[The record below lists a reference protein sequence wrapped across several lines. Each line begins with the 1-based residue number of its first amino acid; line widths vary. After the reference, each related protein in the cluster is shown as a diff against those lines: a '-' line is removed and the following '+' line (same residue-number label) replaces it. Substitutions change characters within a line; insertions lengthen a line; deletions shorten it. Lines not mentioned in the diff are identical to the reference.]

1 MRRIP
6 VVVVTLLALMLS
18 LNAFAQT
25 TTANVRGKVTNE
37 SGNVIPKAEINAVST
52 SSGFVHTVNADSNGS
67 YLLGGLTPG
76 TYNLVVAAPGYE
88 PKSQDLTVLVGQ
100 TLDVNLRLTPTAVLT
115 ESITVVGNQLVDT
128 RTSEIATNV
137 TPQQIENLPQNDR
150 NFLNFA
156 NLAPG
161 VRMSSNPE
169 SKKVSAGAQPADQVN
184 VFIDGVSFKNDV
196 LPGGISGQENSRG
209 NPFPQ
214 NAVQEFRVLTQN
226 YGAQY
231 DHASSAVI
239 SAITKSG
246 GNQFDASVFAFYQP
260 KRWVAE
266 TPFQFPGTL
275 TSNPDYR
282 RYQTG
287 VSAGGPIIRDRLN
300 YFFSYEG
307 NDEHTTRNVT
317 VGNPQY
323 LNQFAQYQGTFGSP
337 FRSNLAFG
345 KISLQ
350 PMKNQLADF
359 SGSYR
364 KERDIRD
371 FGGQTSFESATNIK
385 NWVYNSTFRHLWNSS
400 NALNQASL
408 SWQKYGWN
416 PSPTTP
422 TPGLNYIGIIRIG
435 GNSTYQNFEQRRI
448 ELRDDY
454 TFAGFN
460 MGGAH
465 TLQAGGN
472 LDFLRYKVTK
482 YQCGN
487 PEYRFRSD
495 ISFDFPFEACF
506 GGGNPT
512 LSDSNREYG
521 LYGQDNWVVNPHLN
535 LNLGLRWDY
544 ESNMLNKD
552 FVTPAA
558 IVAGL
563 TGRVDSSYFSTG
575 DNRPGYKKAIQPR
588 LGFSYDIFADSKSVV
603 FGGAGR
609 YYDRLFYNATFDERF
624 RRQFSVFT
632 FRFSADGLPRDNNP
646 TIKWDPKYLTPAG
659 LAELVAIS
667 GGEVYM
673 LSNKTQP
680 QHSDQWNIGYRQ
692 ALGTWQG
699 AVSYNSVRSSH
710 GFSWQWAGGQCCLT
724 APGYGA
730 TLISE
735 DAKRT
740 WYDGIYLT
748 LDRPYTSQARWGAHV
763 AYTHGKAT
771 QNGGIDTFGL
781 DYPTVEDFPRYITP
795 GTERDRIVA
804 SGIFGLPF
812 DVRFSTLINLG
823 SGAAREMHD
832 FSRGFGPGQG
842 RPFGGTLYPEKTNG
856 FADRSV
862 DFRLE
867 KRFNVVRGTSVGLI
881 GEVFNAFN
889 FHNYGCLNNFLPP
902 EGNPTLGQ
910 PTCVINLGRRFQV
923 GLRFDI

>member
-1 MRRIP
+1 
-6 VVVVTLLALMLS
+6 
-18 LNAFAQT
+18 
-25 TTANVRGKVTNE
+25 
-37 SGNVIPKAEINAVST
+37 
-52 SSGFVHTVNADSNGS
+52 
-67 YLLGGLTPG
+67 
-76 TYNLVVAAPGYE
+76 
-88 PKSQDLTVLVGQ
+88 
-100 TLDVNLRLTPTAVLT
+100 
-115 ESITVVGNQLVDT
+115 
-128 RTSEIATNV
+128 
-137 TPQQIENLPQNDR
+137 
-150 NFLNFA
+150 
-156 NLAPG
+156 
-161 VRMSSNPE
+161 
-169 SKKVSAGAQPADQVN
+169 
-184 VFIDGVSFKNDV
+184 
-196 LPGGISGQENSRG
+196 
-209 NPFPQ
+209 
-214 NAVQEFRVLTQN
+214 
-226 YGAQY
+226 
-231 DHASSAVI
+231 
-239 SAITKSG
+239 
-246 GNQFDASVFAFYQP
+246 
-260 KRWVAE
+260 
-266 TPFQFPGTL
+266 
-275 TSNPDYR
+275 
-282 RYQTG
+282 
-287 VSAGGPIIRDRLN
+287 
-300 YFFSYEG
+300 
-307 NDEHTTRNVT
+307 
-317 VGNPQY
+317 
-323 LNQFAQYQGTFGSP
+323 
-337 FRSNLAFG
+337 
-345 KISLQ
+345 
-350 PMKNQLADF
+350 
-359 SGSYR
+359 
-364 KERDIRD
+364 
-371 FGGQTSFESATNIK
+371 
-385 NWVYNSTFRHLWNSS
+385 
-400 NALNQASL
+400 
-408 SWQKYGWN
+408 
-416 PSPTTP
+416 
-422 TPGLNYIGIIRIG
+422 
-435 GNSTYQNFEQRRI
+435 
-448 ELRDDY
+448 
-454 TFAGFN
+454 
-460 MGGAH
+460 
-465 TLQAGGN
+465 
-472 LDFLRYKVTK
+472 VTK

-521 LYGQDNWVVNPHLN
+521 VYGQDNWVVNPHLN

-558 IVAGL
+558 IVQGL

-575 DNRPGYKKAIQPR
+575 SNRDGYKKAFQPR

-632 FRFSADGLPRDNNP
+632 FRFSADGAPRDGNP
-646 TIKWDPKYLTPAG
+646 TFKWDPKFLTPAG
-659 LAELVAIS
+659 LAELVALS
-667 GGEVYM
+667 GGEVFM

-692 ALGTWQG
+692 TLASWQG
-699 AVSYNSVRSSH
+699 SVSYSSVRSEH
-710 GFSWQWAGGQCCLT
+710 GFSWQWAGGKCCLT

-748 LDRPYTSQARWGAHV
+748 LDHPYTSQARWGVHV

-781 DYPTVEDFPRYITP
+781 DYPTVGDFPRYITP

-842 RPFGGTLYPEKTNG
+842 RPFGGTLYPEKTSG

-867 KRFNVVRGTSVGLI
+867 KRVNVLRGTSVGLI